1 MAAAAELKCIYV
13 HIFWTKQGRNL
24 NEMCFCMFSYM
35 GNPMP
40 YSVLS
45 ENVKKLLKTHIYCKN
60 SRFQYTIMIRAGGNG
75 EKNQNEKYFNQ
86 PILASN
92 AAQHVMAGKGY
103 ARAIRTHKLTLQALW
118 QLLLPQLYIPG

>member
-13 HIFWTKQGRNL
+13 HICWTKQGRNL

-45 ENVKKLLKTHIYCKN
+45 SNVKKLLKTHFYCKN
-60 SRFQYTIMIRAGGNG
+60 SRFQYTIMIRAGDNG
-75 EKNQNEKYFNQ
+75 KKIRMRN
-86 PILASN
+86 ILISPYWPAMLPSMSW
-92 AAQHVMAGKGY
+92 QEMY
-103 ARAIRTHKLTLQALW
+103 ARAIRTHKLTLQTLW
-118 QLLLPQLYIPG
+118 QLLLPQLMMLH